1 MEPEV
6 WETMKTFVENK
17 HKNILETSNNISTY
31 LESESWSKKILKLNT
46 QFLSPFSID
55 LTKIYHENSWY
66 SVQVIVRESSD
77 CYAILHDIGSK
88 KDENLLQVGKIND
101 LINQPR
107 LSSYEGL
114 HFDVIF
120 Q

>member
-1 MEPEV
+1 
-6 WETMKTFVENK
+6 MKTFVENK
-17 HKNILETSNNISTY
+17 YENILQTSSTISSY
-31 LESESWSKKILKLNT
+31 IAGESWSKKILKIKT

-55 LTKIYHENSWY
+55 TTKIYHENAWY
-66 SVQVIVRESSD
+66 SIQIVVRGSSD
-77 CYAILHDIGSK
+77 CYARLDDIGSK
-88 KDENLLQVGKIND
+88 KDENFLQVGKIND

-120 Q
+120 